1 MSTFERVR
9 GIVAKSMDT
18 NEEQITP
25 ETSLMD
31 DLSADSLD
39 IVEMTMAFEE
49 EFCMN
54 FEEETSY
61 SLQTMQQIVDYI
73 ETHKGEPV

>member
-54 FEEETSY
+54 FEEETAY